1 MKLSVNNSH
10 SSLYIA
16 QIGGG
21 TLLGLFFLFLLE
33 TPVMGAQTRTID
45 IAIGTNRYR
54 LELAQTPEQRRLGLM
69 YRRRLEP
76 DRGMLLVYGESGD
89 HRIWMKNVSIPLRVY
104 WIDSNFE
111 VIKMLRLE
119 PCVAD
124 PCPSY
129 SSPRPSRYVLELSD
143 DEHDL
148 APGDRIDGLSRL
160 PG

>member
-1 MKLSVNNSH
+1 MNLSVNNSH
-10 SSLYIA
+10 LSFLIA

-21 TLLGLFFLFLLE
+21 TLLGLFFLFLLA
-33 TPVMGAQTRTID
+33 TPVMGARAKIID
-45 IAIGTNRYR
+45 VAIGSNNYR

-69 YRRRLEP
+69 YRRQLEP

-89 HRIWMKNVSIPLRVY
+89 HRIWMKNMSIPLRVY

-119 PCVAD
+119 PCVED

-143 DEHDL
+143 DDHDL
-148 APGDRIDGLSRL
+148 APGDRIEGLSDL